1 MHKFYC
7 PGKNISVN
15 SIIIDEPGQVHH
27 IKDVLRLKIK
37 EKLDIFDEQRNNYKC
52 CVKEILGDKIIL
64 EVLAAGAS
72 YIKKKIEIAIACA
85 IPKKS
90 RMDDIVDKLT
100 QVGVSR
106 IIPLETQR
114 LIIKLDENKKALR
127 GKRWEKIALSAA
139 CQSQQDEVPVIEPVS
154 AFKDVLLKFQ
164 DYDLKLIPTLCAER
178 KTLKEILQKIKPK
191 KILALIGP
199 EGDFTTQEVEL
210 AKRAGFIPISLG
222 NSVLRVETAAV
233 AVASFLKLYY
243 EE

>member
-1 MHKFYC
+1 MHRFYC
-7 PGKNISVN
+7 PGKNISVDT
-15 SIIIDEPGQVHH
+15 IVIDEPNQAHH

-37 EKLDIFDEQRNNYKC
+37 EKLDIFDEQRNIYKC
-52 CVKEILGDKIIL
+52 CIKEILADKIIL
-64 EVLAAGAS
+64 EVLAMS
-72 YIKKKIEIAIACA
+72 TKNVKKKIEIVIACA

-90 RMDDIVDKLT
+90 KMDDIVDKLT
-100 QVGVSR
+100 QVGASR
-106 IIPLETQR
+106 IIPLETER
-114 LIIKLDENKKALR
+114 IVIKLDADKKALR

-139 CQSQQDEVPVIEPVS
+139 CQSKLDEVPVIEPVS
-154 AFKDVLLKFQ
+154 SFKDVLLKFQ

-178 KTLKEILQKIKPK
+178 KQLKEILEKIKPK

-199 EGDFTTQEVEL
+199 EGDFTTYEVEL

-222 NSVLRVETAAV
+222 ASVLRVETAAV

>member
-7 PGKNISVN
+7 PGKNILVDT
-15 SIIIDEPGQVHH
+15 IRIDEPGQVHH

-52 CVKEILGDKIIL
+52 CIKEILADKIIL
-64 EVLAAGAS
+64 EVLAMS
-72 YIKKKIEIAIACA
+72 TKNVKKKIEIVIACA

-90 RMDDIVDKLT
+90 KMDDIVDKLT

-106 IIPLETQR
+106 IIPLESQR
-114 LIIKLDENKKALR
+114 IVIKLDANKKASR

-139 CQSQQDEVPVIEPVS
+139 CQSKLDEVPIIEQVL
-154 AFKDVLLKFQ
+154 AFKDVLSSFK

-178 KTLKEILQKIKPK
+178 KALKEILEKIKPK
-191 KILALIGP
+191 KILVLIGP

-210 AKRAGFIPISLG
+210 AKHAGFIPISLG
-222 NSVLRVETAAV
+222 ASVLRVETAAV
-233 AVASFLKLYY
+233 AVASFLRLYY

>member
-1 MHKFYC
+1 MHRFYC
-7 PGKNISVN
+7 PGKNISVDT
-15 SIIIDEPGQVHH
+15 IVIDEPGQVHH
-27 IKDVLRLKIK
+27 IKDVLRLKIE

-52 CVKEILGDKIIL
+52 CIKEILRDKIIL
-64 EVLAAGAS
+64 EVLAAGTRNV
-72 YIKKKIEIAIACA
+72 KKKIEIAIACA

-100 QVGVSR
+100 QIGANR

-114 LIIKLDENKKALR
+114 VIIKLDGNKKTLR

-139 CQSQQDEVPVIEPVS
+139 CQSKLDEVPVIEPVS
-154 AFKDVLLKFQ
+154 AFKDVLLSSK
-164 DYDLKLIPTLCAER
+164 DYDLKVIPTLCAER
-178 KTLKEILQKIKPK
+178 KTLKEILRKIKPK

-222 NSVLRVETAAV
+222 ASVLRVETAAV
-233 AVASFLKLYY
+233 AVASFLKLYH

>member
-15 SIIIDEPGQVHH
+15 SIIIDEPAQVHH

-37 EKLDIFDEQRNNYKC
+37 EKLEIFDEQKNNYKC
-52 CVKEILGDKIIL
+52 SLKEILADKIIL
-64 EVLAAGAS
+64 EVLAMAAKN
-72 YIKKKIEIAIACA
+72 IKKKIEIAIACA

-90 RMDDIVDKLT
+90 KMDDIVDKLT
-100 QVGVSR
+100 QVGVNR
-106 IIPLETQR
+106 IIPLETER
-114 LIIKLDENKKALR
+114 IIIKLDTNKKALR

-139 CQSQQDEVPVIEPVS
+139 CQSKLDELPVIEPVL
-154 AFKDVLLKFQ
+154 AFKDVLSKFK

-178 KTLKEILQKIKPK
+178 KQLKEILQKIKPK
-191 KILALIGP
+191 KILVLIGP
-199 EGDFTTQEVEL
+199 EGDFTIQEVEL

-233 AVASFLKLYY
+233 AVASFLKLYH